1 MKNQKVSY
9 LLFDK
14 LDSRNF
20 SSCRK
25 GINPNFQITF
35 FRSSAQSLFY
45 LSYFQRSSIFKGA
58 DLKKKKKKTLK
69 IIQTIS
75 LKYIPRK
82 ICEWNYTYIL

>member
-58 DLKKKKKKTLK
+58 DIKKKKKKT
-69 IIQTIS
+69 IQTIS

>member
-20 SSCRK
+20 SNCRK

-58 DLKKKKKKTLK
+58 DIKKKKKKT
-69 IIQTIS
+69 IQTIS